1 MSEFYTALDHLAI
14 LPAILLG
21 LFGCA
26 IFLFDFWLFPKAADK
41 SKLTWFV
48 IAAEGFTAVALWR
61 QFSYLQENG
70 LPALVAFRGMLSID
84 GFTLFFNAMFLVAA
98 LLTALI
104 SYRYLEQEGEH
115 QGEYYGLILFAQCG
129 MFFMA
134 ASTELVT
141 LFVGLELMALSF
153 YVLVGFLGRDKRS
166 NEAAMKYFILGSFS
180 SAFLAYGFSLL
191 YGLTGSTRMA
201 DIGALLETRPL
212 SDPLLLLAIGS
223 TIVGVLFKLGV
234 APFHMWVPDIYEGA
248 PTPVTAY
255 LSVASKAA
263 AVAMLL
269 RLFEGPLAG
278 SRELWEPLLAAA
290 AVLTITVGN
299 LGALSQSSVKRMLA
313 YSAVAHAGYMLLGL
327 VAGNE
332 TGIKGVVLYAFIYTF
347 MNLGAF
353 LVLIGLHRQGLRGEN
368 LDDLAGLM
376 RNNGFAS
383 VAMLVFLVSL
393 AGIPPTA
400 GFLAKYYIFLALLES
415 GHYYL
420 AVIGV
425 LYVAVAIY
433 YYFRVI
439 RSMFFE
445 EPAIQPQFRM
455 GRGLGIAFATAIAA
469 TIGIGIFA
477 EPFVRIASMTL
488 LR

>member
-1 MSEFYTALDHLAI
+1 MSEFYTSLDHLAL

-26 IFLFDFWLFPKAADK
+26 IFLFDFWLFPRKEQKAY
-41 SKLTWFV
+41 LVWFV
-48 IAAEGFTAVALWR
+48 LIAEAFTGVALWR
-61 QFSYLQENG
+61 QYSYLQESG
-70 LPALVAFRGMLSID
+70 LPAVIAFKGILSVD
-84 GFTLFFNAMFLVAA
+84 GFSLFFSAMFLVAA
-98 LLTALI
+98 VLTALI
-104 SYRYLEQEGEH
+104 SYRYLDQEDEH
-115 QGEYYGLILFAQCG
+115 HGEYYGLLLLAQCG
-129 MFFMA
+129 MYFLA

-153 YVLVGFLGRDKRS
+153 YVLVGFLARDRRS
-166 NEAAMKYFILGSFS
+166 NEASMKYFVLGSFS
-180 SAFLAYGFSLL
+180 SAFLVYGFSML
-191 YGLTGSTRMA
+191 YGLSGSTRMA
-201 DIGALLETRPL
+201 DIAALLETHPL
-212 SDPLLLLAIGS
+212 DDPLLLVAIGA
-223 TIVGVLFKLGV
+223 TVVGVLFKLGV

-269 RLFEGPLAG
+269 RIFEGPLAA
-278 SRELWEPLLAAA
+278 SREVWEPLLAAA
-290 AVLTITVGN
+290 AILTITVGN
-299 LGALSQSSVKRMLA
+299 LGALSQNSVKRMLA
-313 YSAVAHAGYMLLGL
+313 YSAIAHAGYMLLGL

-332 TGIKGVVLYAFIYTF
+332 MGIKGVVLYAFIYTF

-353 LVLIGLHRQGLRGEN
+353 LVLIGLHRKGLRGEN

-383 VAMLVFLVSL
+383 VAMLIFLVSL

-400 GFLAKYYIFLALLES
+400 GFLAKYYIFVALVES

-420 AVIGV
+420 AAIGV

-433 YYFRVI
+433 YYFRVV
-439 RSMFFE
+439 RAMFLE
-445 EPAIQPQFRM
+445 EPDALPQLRM
-455 GRGLGIAFATAIAA
+455 GRGLRIAFVASVAG

-477 EPFVRIASMTL
+477 EPFVRLAGQTL

>member
-1 MSEFYTALDHLAI
+1 MSEFYTALDHLAL

-26 IFLFDFWLFPKAADK
+26 IFLFDFWLFPKSSDK
-41 SKLTWFV
+41 SKLVWFIV
-48 IAAEGFTAVALWR
+48 IAEGFAAIALWR
-61 QFSYLQENG
+61 QFSYLQETG
-70 LPALVAFRGMLSID
+70 LPALVAFRGILSID

-104 SYRYLEQEGEH
+104 SYRYLEQEGEQ
-115 QGEYYGLILFAQCG
+115 QGEYYGLILMAQCG

-134 ASTELVT
+134 AATELVT
-141 LFVGLELMALSF
+141 LFVGLELMALTF
-153 YVLVGFLGRDKRS
+153 YVLVGFLARDKRS
-166 NEAAMKYFILGSFS
+166 NEASMKYFVLGSFS

-191 YGLTGSTRMA
+191 YGLSGSTRMA

-212 SDPLLLLAIGS
+212 TDPLLLLAIGC

-278 SRELWEPLLAAA
+278 SREIWEPVLAAA
-290 AVLTITVGN
+290 AILTITVGN

-313 YSAVAHAGYMLLGL
+313 YSAIAHAGYMLLGL
-327 VAGNE
+327 VAGNA
-332 TGIKGVVLYAFIYTF
+332 TGIKGIVLYAFIYTF

-353 LVLIGLHRQGLRGEN
+353 LVLIGLHRKGFRGEN
-368 LDDLAGLM
+368 LEDLNGLM
-376 RNNGFAS
+376 RSNGFAS
-383 VAMLVFLVSL
+383 IAMLVFLVSL

-400 GFLAKYYIFLALLES
+400 GFIAKYYIFLALLES

-420 AVIGV
+420 AAIGV

-439 RSMFFE
+439 RAMFFE
-445 EPAIQPQFRM
+445 EPDVLPRLRM
-455 GRGLGIAFATAIAA
+455 GRGLGIAFATAVIG

-477 EPFVRIASMTL
+477 EPFVRLAGMTL